1 MYAKVDPKLKKA
13 AQWTTY
19 FVIVFIILI
28 TVISLVVNLVAPTL
42 FPSTDISGF
51 RAYINTA
58 AMILSF
64 LSAGLGFFSIW
75 QANTSNRQAVD
86 ILNGIHEIEAKQD
99 LLTKDIMSMGKQ
111 NVQRADANTNAV
123 WTPDRDVT

>member
-1 MYAKVDPKLKKA
+1 MDPKIKKA

-28 TVISLVVNLVAPTL
+28 TVVSLVVNLIAPTL
-42 FPSTDISGF
+42 FPNKDISGF
-51 RAYINTA
+51 RAYIDTA

-75 QANTSNRQAVD
+75 QANTSSRQAVD
-86 ILNGIHEIEAKQD
+86 ILNGIHEIETKQD

-111 NVQRADANTNAV
+111 NVQRAEANINAV
-123 WTPDRDVT
+123 WKPDHDVT